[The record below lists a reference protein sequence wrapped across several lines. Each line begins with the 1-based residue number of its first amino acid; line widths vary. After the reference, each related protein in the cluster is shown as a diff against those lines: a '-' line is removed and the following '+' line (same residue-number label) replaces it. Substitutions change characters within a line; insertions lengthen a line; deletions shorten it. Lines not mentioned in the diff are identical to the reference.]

1 YPEFSKTFNRISKL
15 KAVSFNDQSQYV
27 IGHSHK
33 SLVEKV
39 TTRVLELQTNCFK
52 RLNKF
57 YVQRLESQIPDTVRV
72 KTLLLKQLVS
82 FLTNCYKIDAVYLLS
97 SNSSCEPDSNTVFKF
112 NLLLITPALQ
122 VQQHDVLSHKVL
134 HHFKGKVE
142 VFCLIHTLEW
152 LQTKGDRFQLFFKEF
167 IVPQN
172 LLFLRKNLTFNKNVL
187 ESESMLDIKKL
198 QNQYW

>member
-1 YPEFSKTFNRISKL
+1 
-15 KAVSFNDQSQYV
+15 
-27 IGHSHK
+27 
-33 SLVEKV
+33 
-39 TTRVLELQTNCFK
+39 
-52 RLNKF
+52 
-57 YVQRLESQIPDTVRV
+57 
-72 KTLLLKQLVS
+72 
-82 FLTNCYKIDAVYLLS
+82 VYLLS

-198 QNQYW
+198 QNQYWNERLSYVAPWFIAFQQENLVYQSGHILLL